1 MRRAAVLAAVLALA
15 PAGAAAA
22 PASQPVPILM
32 YHVIDTPPPGAPYAG
47 LYVPRAEFAAQVQ
60 WLFTH
65 GYHAVTLDQVYAAW
79 EGGAALPRK
88 PVVFTFDDGY
98 LPDLTAALPALRAH
112 HWPGV
117 LFLHIGNLDPARVRV
132 LQRGGWEIDAHT
144 FSHTDLTKAGAKQLK
159 RDVAGSRTWIR
170 GVFHVPCNFFAY
182 PSGRYDATVVAEVHA
197 AGYHGAVTT
206 NYGFASPQQGLDTLD
221 RIRVNGG
228 DGATGLA
235 AKLR

>member
-1 MRRAAVLAAVLALA
+1 
-15 PAGAAAA
+15 
-22 PASQPVPILM
+22 
-32 YHVIDTPPPGAPYAG
+32 
-47 LYVPRAEFAAQVQ
+47 LYVPRSEFAAQVR
-60 WLFTH
+60 WLAAH

-79 EGGAALPRK
+79 EHGAPLPRK

-98 LPDLTAALPALRAH
+98 REDLTAALPILRAH

-117 LFLHIGNLDPARVRV
+117 LFLHIGNLDPAEVRT

-144 FSHTDLTKAGAKQLK
+144 FTHTDLTKEGAEQLR

-170 GVFHVPCNFFAY
+170 GVFQVPCNFFAY
-182 PSGRYDATVVAEVHA
+182 PAGRYDATVVAAVHA

-206 NYGFASPQQGLDTLD
+206 NPGLADPGQGLDTLA

-228 DGATGLA
+228 DRAAGLA
-235 AKLR
+235 SKLHE